1 VKRAIVAILLVA
13 LPSFG
18 QGNGAMLLAK
28 EVQKTEEI
36 INNILNE
43 SSDDKPAD
51 AKKAEPT
58 DAAGIDKKESAP
70 PAAEK
75 KTTPVPVPARSK
87 KDVPAKQE
95 GAPKVTNQEQV
106 LFKTGVDFYNNG
118 MYEQSLK
125 MFQDLGSKFPQG
137 MLKDSAH
144 FWKGK
149 VYLKQYRYDDAI
161 KELSAVTAESGDYP
175 ASIYYAGESYQ
186 MKGDQL
192 TSIEYYQ
199 RVQAQFPS
207 HELADKAL
215 LNIGRLYLNQQKGT
229 QALDSAVKIIK
240 YYKDRGTVD
249 DAYYLMGKVY
259 EKDPQL
265 KDIETAR
272 KVYKLFLKKSGTD
285 DRFGSSPLKKRVEE
299 DLRRL
304 DRLYFNMEK

>member
-1 VKRAIVAILLVA
+1 MVA
-13 LPSFG
+13 LPAFG
-18 QGNGAMLLAK
+18 QGNGAVLLAK

-58 DAAGIDKKESAP
+58 DTAGLDKKESAP

-87 KDVPAKQE
+87 KDVTAKQE
-95 GAPKVTNQEQV
+95 SAPKITNQEQV

-161 KELSAVTAESGDYP
+161 KELSAVTTESGDYP

-240 YYKDRGTVD
+240 HYKDRGTVD
-249 DAYYLMGKVY
+249 DAYYLIGKVY
-259 EKDPQL
+259 EKDPKL

-285 DRFGSSPLKKRVEE
+285 DRFGSSPLKTRVEE
-299 DLRRL
+299 DLQRL